1 MNIQAEI
8 KLNSSFLLLGSNLGD
23 RIQYLEEAI
32 RMVKEMGS
40 SIVAGSS
47 VYETEPWGFVSGDY
61 FLNMVVELRTGMS
74 PEGILSMIN
83 IIEERLG
90 RTRSFE
96 KYQSRTIDL
105 DILFYNDMII
115 AKPGLIIPHPLIPE
129 RRFVLV
135 PMNEIAPGY
144 NHPVLNKSVSLLLE
158 ECKDQSEVKK
168 TGRIFF
174 HE

>member
-1 MNIQAEI
+1 MNIPAET

-23 RIQYLEEAI
+23 RIRYLGEAI
-32 RMVKEMGS
+32 RMVKEMGNS
-40 SIVAGSS
+40 VVAGSS
-47 VYETEPWGFVSGDY
+47 VYETEPWGFISGDY

-74 PEGILSMIN
+74 PEGILNMIK
-83 IIEERLG
+83 IIETALG
-90 RTRSFE
+90 RCRSAE
-96 KYQSRTIDL
+96 KYRSRTIDL

-115 AKPGLIIPHPLIPE
+115 AIPGLIIPHPLIAE

-135 PMNEIAPGY
+135 PMNEIAPGF

-158 ECKDQSEVKK
+158 ECKDRSEVKYA
-168 TGRIFF
+168 GRISF